1 MGACLANGIAADAP
15 STEEIRIGLGA
26 GHKELTV
33 HAGAPCGPQVEA
45 TGGAH
50 GDRRGSACL
59 KDDKLARD
67 QRAIGGT
74 CGEREQKACKREEEG
89 AAHPRTTREA
99 ARCDWQ
105 NLVRGAEA
113 FSSLARPTL
122 RRSELMRDDLPAVF
136 RPCFDADPLTGPL
149 TQGLGQRHFCS
160 VGTPAESSDQENRMN
175 RRLIFLASLALLL
188 ITVGCGGRTRYRPR
202 PGATG
207 GAVPGAEGTNVAAG
221 VVAHGTPA
229 EQLDQYDA
237 MMRQAGYQPVGDGAT
252 RGVLSA
258 AQPIVNF
265 PIDVRR
271 NYCYALTVIGA
282 PSSNVDMFVL
292 DPLGR
297 DASHNVLPDAHPW
310 SAFCAAR
317 GGRFTVRVQLA
328 AGEGEFFFAPYEAP
342 GRNPVSLAAFFGG
355 AAVVQSAQLDA
366 TTQARLGV
374 LDQTLATERYARVGA
389 PSGVVF
395 SEHQERAF
403 QLSLQQGQCYA
414 FASLG
419 GAGATDTDLQLF
431 DGSGVALQT
440 DQSEGQDA
448 LVRYCATETAQYRL
462 QVRLPTGAGPVF
474 TVAYAQP
481 AATPPAGGT
490 QVAAEPVLTEPS
502 GGGVEENFALLDSDM
517 RARGY
522 ETLQPMQRGQLV
534 SSGARDYQ
542 VTLEDDKC
550 YALLAVG
557 DGGVRS
563 MRMSLLDPAGREV
576 DHDETG
582 SRPTVRACTTVAGNY
597 TVRVLAQNGA
607 GSFAFGAYRWPRG
620 TRGPFGLEGLTY
632 VRFSEMTGL
641 LEAEGFQFDANYA
654 PQQTRIRR
662 EGQESTQQ
670 IQLTGGQC
678 YSIMVAGGD
687 GIRDLDATLSL
698 NGQQVASDTTT
709 VGAFLALR
717 HCADAEASFTLTV
730 RATRGAGQYVSQ
742 IFTRGNASQ

>member
-1 MGACLANGIAADAP
+1 
-15 STEEIRIGLGA
+15 
-26 GHKELTV
+26 
-33 HAGAPCGPQVEA
+33 
-45 TGGAH
+45 
-50 GDRRGSACL
+50 
-59 KDDKLARD
+59 
-67 QRAIGGT
+67 
-74 CGEREQKACKREEEG
+74 
-89 AAHPRTTREA
+89 
-99 ARCDWQ
+99 
-105 NLVRGAEA
+105 
-113 FSSLARPTL
+113 
-122 RRSELMRDDLPAVF
+122 
-136 RPCFDADPLTGPL
+136 
-149 TQGLGQRHFCS
+149 
-160 VGTPAESSDQENRMN
+160 MN
-175 RRLIFLASLALLL
+175 RRLVFLASLALLSTL
-188 ITVGCGGRTRYRPR
+188 GLGCPRRSRYISRTDATSGSDGQGRQT
-202 PGATG
+202 
-207 GAVPGAEGTNVAAG
+207 EGTNVATG

-237 MMRQAGYQPVGDGAT
+237 MMRQAGYQPVGESAT
-252 RGVLSA
+252 HGVLSA
-258 AQPIVNF
+258 SQPIVAF

-282 PSSNVDMFVL
+282 PGTNVDMFVL

-342 GRNPVSLAAFFGG
+342 GRHPVSLAAFFGG
-355 AAVVQSAQLDA
+355 AATVQSAQLDPA
-366 TTQARLGV
+366 TQSRLAV
-374 LDQTLATERYARVGA
+374 LDQTLASERYTRVGE

-395 SEHQERAF
+395 TEHQERAF

-419 GAGATDTDLQLF
+419 GTGATDTDVQLF
-431 DGSGVALQT
+431 DGSGAALQT
-440 DQSEGQDA
+440 DESNGQDA
-448 LVRYCATETAQYRL
+448 LVRYCATENSQYRL
-462 QVRLPTGAGPVF
+462 QVRLPSGAGPVF
-474 TVAYAQP
+474 TVAYAQAAAP
-481 AATPPAGGT
+481 SAAGTQPPVATP
-490 QVAAEPVLTEPS
+490 EPVLTEPS

-522 ETLQPMQRGQLV
+522 ETLQAMQRGQLV
-534 SSGARDYQ
+534 ANGAQDYQ

-550 YALLAVG
+550 YAFLAVG
-557 DGGVRS
+557 DGGLRS
-563 MRMSLLDPAGREV
+563 LRMTLLDTAGREV
-576 DHDETG
+576 DHDDSG
-582 SRPTVRACTTVAGNY
+582 SRPTVRACTTSAGNY
-597 TVRVLAQNGA
+597 TVRVLAQNGS
-607 GSFAFGAYRWPRG
+607 GSFALGEYRWPRG

-678 YSIMVAGGD
+678 YSIMVAGGA

-698 NGQQVASDTTT
+698 NGQQVATDTTT

-717 HCADAEASFTLTV
+717 HCADANASFTLTV
-730 RATRGAGQYVSQ
+730 RATSGSGQYVSQ
-742 IFTRGNASQ
+742 IFTRGNAGQ

>member
-1 MGACLANGIAADAP
+1 
-15 STEEIRIGLGA
+15 
-26 GHKELTV
+26 
-33 HAGAPCGPQVEA
+33 
-45 TGGAH
+45 
-50 GDRRGSACL
+50 
-59 KDDKLARD
+59 
-67 QRAIGGT
+67 
-74 CGEREQKACKREEEG
+74 
-89 AAHPRTTREA
+89 
-99 ARCDWQ
+99 
-105 NLVRGAEA
+105 
-113 FSSLARPTL
+113 
-122 RRSELMRDDLPAVF
+122 
-136 RPCFDADPLTGPL
+136 
-149 TQGLGQRHFCS
+149 
-160 VGTPAESSDQENRMN
+160 MN
-175 RRLIFLASLALLL
+175 RRLVFLASLALLL
-188 ITVGCGGRTRYRPR
+188 VTVGCGPRRRFISRTDTTSGSQGEGR
-202 PGATG
+202 AT
-207 GAVPGAEGTNVAAG
+207 EGTSVAAG
-221 VVAHGTPA
+221 VVARGTPA
-229 EQLDQYDA
+229 EQLDQYDGI
-237 MMRQAGYQPVGDGAT
+237 MRQAGYQPVGEGAT
-252 RGVLSA
+252 RGVLSES
-258 AQPIVNF
+258 QPIVNF

-271 NYCYALTVIGA
+271 NYCYALTVLGA
-282 PSSNVDMFVL
+282 AGSNVDMFVL

-342 GRNPVSLAAFFGG
+342 GRTPVSLAAFFGG
-355 AAVVQSAQLDA
+355 AAVVQSAQLDRA
-366 TTQARLGV
+366 TQARLAV
-374 LDQTLATERYARVGA
+374 LDQTLATERYTRVGE

-395 SEHQERAF
+395 AEHQERAF

-440 DQSEGQDA
+440 DQSDGQDA
-448 LVRYCATETAQYRL
+448 LVRYCATENTQYRL
-462 QVRLPTGAGPVF
+462 QVRLPMGAGPVF

-481 AATPPAGGT
+481 ATTPAAGGGT
-490 QVAAEPVLTEPS
+490 QVATPEPVLTQPS

-522 ETLQPMQRGQLV
+522 ETLRPMQRGQLV
-534 SSGARDYQ
+534 SSGAQDYQ
-542 VTLEDDKC
+542 VALEDDKC

-557 DGGVRS
+557 DGGLRS
-563 MRMSLLDPAGREV
+563 MRMTLLDPSGREV
-576 DHDETG
+576 EHDDTG
-582 SRPTVRACTTVAGNY
+582 SRPTVRACTTAAGTY
-597 TVRVLAQNGA
+597 TVRVLAQNGS
-607 GSFAFGAYRWPRG
+607 GSFALGAYRWPRG

-670 IQLTGGQC
+670 IQLAGGQC
-678 YSIMVAGGD
+678 YSIMVAGGA

-698 NGQQVASDTTT
+698 NGQQVASDTTS

-717 HCADAEASFTLTV
+717 HCADAQASFTLTV
-730 RATRGAGQYVSQ
+730 RATSGAGQYVSQ